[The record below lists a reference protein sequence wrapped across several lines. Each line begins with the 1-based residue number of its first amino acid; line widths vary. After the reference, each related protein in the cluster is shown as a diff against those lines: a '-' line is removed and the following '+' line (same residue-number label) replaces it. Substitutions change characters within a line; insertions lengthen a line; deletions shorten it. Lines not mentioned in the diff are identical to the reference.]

1 MKMNTLE
8 KVYNALYYEQPEIF
22 VPEETRLKAYESVA
36 RMLELSY
43 GI

>member
-1 MKMNTLE
+1 LE

-22 VPEETRLKAYESVA
+22 VPEDIRLKAFESVN
-36 RMLELSY
+36 RMLELSK